1 MHKIERLLQTLA
13 PKGVEFRKLGDMTIS
28 FTKQTGFDYSA
39 FIKPTLI
46 KEYLP
51 NYIPFIQNKD
61 FLGHYI
67 NYKTDYFIP
76 NEIAIRFPQIL
87 LNEKCLLIS
96 ISGSIGKV
104 AVFNHSQ
111 DAFIGGAIAVLK
123 FKEKKSLD
131 FVMHF
136 LMSASGQKLLLNGVK
151 SGSHKN
157 LTIADLKKITIP
169 IPPLEIQQE
178 IVKILDA
185 FTELNTELNT
195 ELKARKK
202 QYEYYQNM
210 LLDFKDIHLNHK
222 DAKMSAK
229 TYPKRLK
236 SLLQTLAPKGV
247 EFRKLGD
254 IGEYI
259 RGVTYKKN
267 QEINNLECGIKVLRA
282 NNITLSNHLN
292 FEDIKVINKNVKIRK
307 EQYLKKNDILICA
320 GSGSSEHIGKVAF
333 INTDFD
339 YVFGGFMGVIRIR
352 EVNSR
357 FVYHIFTSNIF
368 KQYLEKSLNTTTI
381 NNLNANILQNFL
393 IPIPPLEIQ
402 QEIVKILDQFSI
414 LTTDLLAG
422 IPAEIKARKKQYE
435 YYREKLL
442 TFKPLTPHKEVK
454 KC

>member
-1 MHKIERLLQTLA
+1 TLA
-13 PKGVEFRKLGDMTIS
+13 PKGVG
-28 FTKQTGFDYSA
+28 
-39 FIKPTLI
+39 
-46 KEYLP
+46 
-51 NYIPFIQNKD
+51 
-61 FLGHYI
+61 
-67 NYKTDYFIP
+67 
-76 NEIAIRFPQIL
+76 
-87 LNEKCLLIS
+87 
-96 ISGSIGKV
+96 
-104 AVFNHSQ
+104 
-111 DAFIGGAIAVLK
+111 
-123 FKEKKSLD
+123 
-131 FVMHF
+131 
-136 LMSASGQKLLLNGVK
+136 
-151 SGSHKN
+151 
-157 LTIADLKKITIP
+157 
-169 IPPLEIQQE
+169 
-178 IVKILDA
+178 
-185 FTELNTELNT
+185 
-195 ELKARKK
+195 
-202 QYEYYQNM
+202 
-210 LLDFKDIHLNHK
+210 
-222 DAKMSAK
+222 
-229 TYPKRLK
+229 
-236 SLLQTLAPKGV
+236 
-247 EFRKLGD
+247 FRKLGD

-402 QEIVKILDQFSI
+402 QEIVKILDAFTELNTELNTELKARKKQYEYYQNMLLDFNDINQSHKDAKERLAQKPYPKRLKTLLQTLAPKGVEFRKLGEVCEIIRGKRVTKKEILDKGKYPVVSGGIGFMGYLNEYNREENTITIAQYGTAGFVNWQNQKFWANDVCFSVIPKETLINRYLYYVLTNMQNYLYSISNRSAIPYSISSNNIMQITIPIPPLEIQQEIVKILDQFSI

-442 TFKPLTPHKEVK
+442 TFKPLQNKE
-454 KC
+454 

>member
-1 MHKIERLLQTLA
+1 MHKIER
-13 PKGVEFRKLGDMTIS
+13 
-28 FTKQTGFDYSA
+28 
-39 FIKPTLI
+39 
-46 KEYLP
+46 
-51 NYIPFIQNKD
+51 
-61 FLGHYI
+61 
-67 NYKTDYFIP
+67 
-76 NEIAIRFPQIL
+76 
-87 LNEKCLLIS
+87 
-96 ISGSIGKV
+96 
-104 AVFNHSQ
+104 
-111 DAFIGGAIAVLK
+111 
-123 FKEKKSLD
+123 
-131 FVMHF
+131 
-136 LMSASGQKLLLNGVK
+136 
-151 SGSHKN
+151 
-157 LTIADLKKITIP
+157 
-169 IPPLEIQQE
+169 
-178 IVKILDA
+178 
-185 FTELNTELNT
+185 
-195 ELKARKK
+195 
-202 QYEYYQNM
+202 
-210 LLDFKDIHLNHK
+210 
-222 DAKMSAK
+222 
-229 TYPKRLK
+229 
-236 SLLQTLAPKGV
+236 LLQTLAPKGV

-333 INTDFD
+333 IDTDFD

-402 QEIVKILDQFSI
+402 QEIVKILDAFTELNTELNTELKARKKQYEYYQNMLLDFNDINQSHKDAKEKLAQKTYPKPLKTLLQTLAPKGVEFKTLEEVFEIKNGYTPSKNNPEFWEKGTIPWFRMEDIRENGRILKDSIQHITPKALKGKKLFPKNSIIISTTATIGEHALLIVDSLANQQFTFLSKKANCDLALDMKFFFYQCFLLGEWCKKNTNVSGFASVDMTAFKKYKFPIPPLEIQQEIVKILDQFSL

-454 KC
+454 KY

>member
-1 MHKIERLLQTLA
+1 MHKIER
-13 PKGVEFRKLGDMTIS
+13 
-28 FTKQTGFDYSA
+28 
-39 FIKPTLI
+39 
-46 KEYLP
+46 
-51 NYIPFIQNKD
+51 
-61 FLGHYI
+61 
-67 NYKTDYFIP
+67 
-76 NEIAIRFPQIL
+76 
-87 LNEKCLLIS
+87 
-96 ISGSIGKV
+96 
-104 AVFNHSQ
+104 
-111 DAFIGGAIAVLK
+111 
-123 FKEKKSLD
+123 
-131 FVMHF
+131 
-136 LMSASGQKLLLNGVK
+136 
-151 SGSHKN
+151 
-157 LTIADLKKITIP
+157 
-169 IPPLEIQQE
+169 
-178 IVKILDA
+178 
-185 FTELNTELNT
+185 
-195 ELKARKK
+195 
-202 QYEYYQNM
+202 
-210 LLDFKDIHLNHK
+210 
-222 DAKMSAK
+222 
-229 TYPKRLK
+229 
-236 SLLQTLAPKGV
+236 LLQTLAPKGV

-402 QEIVKILDQFSI
+402 QEIVKILDAFTELNTELKARKKQYEYYQNMLLDFNDINQNHKDAKMSAKTYPKRLKTLLQTLAPKGVEFRKLGEVCESTNKKTLKISEVSEVKNKGMYPVINSGRDLYGYYHDFNNDGENITIASRGEYAGFINYFNEKFFAGGLCYPYKVKDTNELLTKFLYFYLKTNEIQIMENLVFRGSIPALNKADIETLTIPIPPLEIQQEIVKILDQFSI

-442 TFKPLTPHKEVK
+442 TFKPLTPLNNKELA
-454 KC
+454 

>member
-1 MHKIERLLQTLA
+1 MHKIECLLQTLA
-13 PKGVEFRKLGDMTIS
+13 PKGVG
-28 FTKQTGFDYSA
+28 
-39 FIKPTLI
+39 
-46 KEYLP
+46 
-51 NYIPFIQNKD
+51 
-61 FLGHYI
+61 
-67 NYKTDYFIP
+67 
-76 NEIAIRFPQIL
+76 
-87 LNEKCLLIS
+87 
-96 ISGSIGKV
+96 
-104 AVFNHSQ
+104 
-111 DAFIGGAIAVLK
+111 
-123 FKEKKSLD
+123 
-131 FVMHF
+131 
-136 LMSASGQKLLLNGVK
+136 
-151 SGSHKN
+151 
-157 LTIADLKKITIP
+157 
-169 IPPLEIQQE
+169 
-178 IVKILDA
+178 
-185 FTELNTELNT
+185 
-195 ELKARKK
+195 
-202 QYEYYQNM
+202 
-210 LLDFKDIHLNHK
+210 
-222 DAKMSAK
+222 
-229 TYPKRLK
+229 
-236 SLLQTLAPKGV
+236 
-247 EFRKLGD
+247 FRKLGD

-352 EVNSR
+352 EINSR

-402 QEIVKILDQFSI
+402 QEIVKILDAFTELNTELNTELKARKKQYEYYQNMLLDFNDINQNHKDAKMSVKTYPKRLKTLLQTLAPKGVEFKKIGELFKRNKGINITAAQMKELHSDIGKVRIFAGGATKADINYKDISKKDIINCESVIIKSRGNIGFEYYNQPFSHKNEIWSYSSKTNQMLVKFLYYYLSNNQYYFQKLAQSSSVKLPQLSVSDTDEYEVPVPPLEIQQEIVKILDQFSI

-442 TFKPLTPHKEVK
+442 TFKPLTPP
-454 KC
+454 

>member
-13 PKGVEFRKLGDMTIS
+13 PKGVEFRKLGEVLEYDQPNQYCVTSKEFDKSYPTPVLTAGKTFILGYTNEKDNIYQASKNAPVIIFDDFTTATQWVDFPFKVKSSAMKILFSKNPTI
-28 FTKQTGFDYSA
+28 
-39 FIKPTLI
+39 
-46 KEYLP
+46 
-51 NYIPFIQNKD
+51 N
-61 FLGHYI
+61 
-67 NYKTDYFIP
+67 
-76 NEIAIRFPQIL
+76 IRFIFFYMQTIPY
-87 LNEKCLLIS
+87 N
-96 ISGSIGKV
+96 
-104 AVFNHSQ
+104 
-111 DAFIGGAIAVLK
+111 IGGEHARHWISRYSQLEV
-123 FKEKKSLD
+123 
-131 FVMHF
+131 
-136 LMSASGQKLLLNGVK
+136 
-151 SGSHKN
+151 
-157 LTIADLKKITIP
+157 P

-210 LLDFKDIHLNHK
+210 LLDFNDINQNHK

-229 TYPKRLK
+229 PYPKRLK
-236 SLLQTLAPKGV
+236 TLLQTLAPKGV
-247 EFRKLGD
+247 EFRKLGE

-442 TFKPLTPHKEVK
+442 TFKPLTPNKEVK

>member
-1 MHKIERLLQTLA
+1 MHKIER
-13 PKGVEFRKLGDMTIS
+13 
-28 FTKQTGFDYSA
+28 
-39 FIKPTLI
+39 
-46 KEYLP
+46 
-51 NYIPFIQNKD
+51 
-61 FLGHYI
+61 
-67 NYKTDYFIP
+67 
-76 NEIAIRFPQIL
+76 
-87 LNEKCLLIS
+87 
-96 ISGSIGKV
+96 
-104 AVFNHSQ
+104 
-111 DAFIGGAIAVLK
+111 
-123 FKEKKSLD
+123 
-131 FVMHF
+131 
-136 LMSASGQKLLLNGVK
+136 
-151 SGSHKN
+151 
-157 LTIADLKKITIP
+157 
-169 IPPLEIQQE
+169 
-178 IVKILDA
+178 
-185 FTELNTELNT
+185 
-195 ELKARKK
+195 
-202 QYEYYQNM
+202 
-210 LLDFKDIHLNHK
+210 
-222 DAKMSAK
+222 
-229 TYPKRLK
+229 
-236 SLLQTLAPKGV
+236 LLQTLAPKGV

-357 FVYHIFTSNIF
+357 FVYYIFTSNIF

-402 QEIVKILDQFSI
+402 QEIVKILDAFTELNTELKARKKQYEYYQNMLLDFNDINQNHQDAKERLAQKTYPKNLKTLLQTLAPKGVEFRKLGEVCESTNKKTLKISEVSEVKNKGMYPVINSGRDLYGYYHDFNNDGENITIASRGEYAGFINYFNEKFFAGGLCYPYKVKDTNELLTKFLYFYLKTNEIQIMENLVSRGSIPALNKADIETLTIPIPPLEIQQEIVKILDQFLA

-422 IPAEIKARKKQYE
+422 IPAEIEARKKQYE

-442 TFKPLTPHKEVK
+442 AFKPLTPQRS
-454 KC
+454 